1 MKPIKTG
8 ETGRMRLPG
17 QATWS
22 IGTCKAMVGP
32 RSYEIQVGNTTYQQN
47 HRHLLC
53 TNEPFDDQSTL
64 LDQQTEDIAVDRNN
78 APEVT
83 SSSAASAHTLCRSQQ
98 HHRPP
103 HWMEDYVRT

>member
-8 ETGRMRLPG
+8 ETVRMRLPG

-22 IGTCKAMVGP
+22 IGTCTAMVGH
-32 RSYEIQVGNTTYQQN
+32 RSYEIQVGNTTYRRN
-47 HRHLLC
+47 CRHLLC

-64 LDQQTEDIAVDRNN
+64 LDQQTEDIAVDKNN

-83 SSSAASAHTLCRSQQ
+83 SSSAASAQTLCGSQR

-103 HWMEDYVRT
+103 HQMEDYVRT